1 MNDYGK
7 KMIISASRR
16 TDIPA
21 FHSGFFLEKVKEGAI
36 SVRNPMNHSQIRRVS
51 LMPDDVECIVFW
63 SKNPQPLLD
72 RLDELNHFTYYF
84 QFSLNPYD
92 NDIEMRLPN
101 KKTLIETFKKLSD
114 LVNPKRII
122 WRYDPVLINNKYT
135 VSYHI
140 DMFSS
145 MSRELRNYT
154 NKVIFSFL
162 DFYKKTEKRM
172 IENNVREIT
181 EEERHYLAKNFSEAA
196 LENKLE
202 ISTCAEIIDLSV
214 YGIKKAACI
223 DGSLIGDL
231 IGQLR
236 GNLQPYKKD
245 KNQRAECL
253 CTVSVDIGEYNT
265 CNNGCI
271 YCYAGNSHNSI

>member
-1 MNDYGK
+1 
-7 KMIISASRR
+7 MIISASRR

-21 FHSGFFLEKVKEGAI
+21 HHSTFLFERLKEGSV
-36 SVRNPMNHSQIRRVS
+36 SVRNPMNHSQIRTLS
-51 LMPDDVECIVFW
+51 LKPDDVECIVFW

-72 RLDELNHFTYYF
+72 RLDELNHYAYYF

-92 NDIEMRLPN
+92 NDIEMRLPD
-101 KKTLIETFKKLSD
+101 KKTLIETFIRLSD
-114 LVNPKRII
+114 LTDPKRII
-122 WRYDPVLINNKYT
+122 WRYDPVLINDKYT

-140 DMFSS
+140 DMFNAI
-145 MSRELRNYT
+145 SRDLGGYT
-154 NKVIFSFL
+154 QKVIFSFL

-181 EEERHYLAKNFSEAA
+181 EEERHYLAKNFSIAA
-196 LENKLE
+196 MENNLE

-223 DGSLIGDL
+223 DGDLIGDL
-231 IGQLR
+231 IGELR

-245 KNQRAECL
+245 KNQRSECL

-271 YCYAGNSHNSI
+271 YCYANSSQKT